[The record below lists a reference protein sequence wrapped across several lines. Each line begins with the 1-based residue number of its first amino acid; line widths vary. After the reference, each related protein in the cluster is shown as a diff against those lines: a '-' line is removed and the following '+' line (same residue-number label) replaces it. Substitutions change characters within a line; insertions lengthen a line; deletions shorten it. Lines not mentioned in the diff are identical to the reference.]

1 MRLGT
6 IVPGKP
12 FAKPGF
18 DRAANESKQKSAAPA
33 FVLLGAYG
41 RSGASF
47 AWFSS
52 ADSSG

>member
-6 IVPGKP
+6 FVPGKP
-12 FAKPGF
+12 FAKPGLG
-18 DRAANESKQKSAAPA
+18 RAVNESKRKSAAPA

-47 AWFSS
+47 A
-52 ADSSG
+52 